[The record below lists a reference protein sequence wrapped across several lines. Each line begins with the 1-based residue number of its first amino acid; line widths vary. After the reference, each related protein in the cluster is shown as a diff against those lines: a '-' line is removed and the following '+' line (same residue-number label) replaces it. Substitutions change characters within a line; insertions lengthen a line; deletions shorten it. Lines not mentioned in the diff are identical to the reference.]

1 MDSETN
7 DGVGLAELY
16 AALARQHGELHSSYA
31 SLSLQHTQLAEQYA
45 AVCQTRDELQRR
57 LDEFEGQEV
66 DGDDEAMGPEEAAD
80 SSDETARE
88 RRRAKKSRLKIDQI
102 SKITPEDFILFEI
115 TFPDEVM
122 QLLEQL
128 FGELDT
134 QKQGYITE
142 SSFTTG
148 VGQEFI
154 QNFGIWE
161 DIKGFF
167 DEDNN
172 NAIDPQE
179 FVKGFARLALE
190 KVSHPNFRIHRV
202 MSIVCVC
209 NDGYN
214 SRLIVGE
221 GSPLQKCILSRS

>member
-1 MDSETN
+1 MAALEMDSETN
-7 DGVGLAELY
+7 GGVAPAELY
-16 AALARQHGELHSSYA
+16 AALARQHEELHSSYA
-31 SLSLQHTQLAEQYA
+31 SLSVQHTRLAEQYA

-66 DGDDEAMGPEEAAD
+66 DGDDEAMGAEEAAD

-88 RRRAKKSRLKIDQI
+88 RRRAKKSRILKIDQI
-102 SKITPEDFILFEI
+102 PQITPEDFILFEI

-122 QLLEQL
+122 QLLDQL

-134 QKQGYITE
+134 QKQGWITE

-148 VGQEFI
+148 VGQQFI

-161 DIKGFF
+161 DIKSFF

-190 KVSHPNFRIHRV
+190 KVSHPKYSDLSCNVSCMRV
-202 MSIVCVC
+202 
-209 NDGYN
+209 
-214 SRLIVGE
+214 
-221 GSPLQKCILSRS
+221 Q

>member
-31 SLSLQHTQLAEQYA
+31 SLSVQHTQLAEQYA

-179 FVKGFARLALE
+179 FVRGFARLALE